1 MIMKKTIALVLAM
14 AVAAPVVASAAT
26 VQSNAVQTDNSFSQ
40 GRQAPVLSDGPSTG
54 YNSFGAR

>member
-1 MIMKKTIALVLAM
+1 MKKTIALVLAM

-26 VQSNAVQTDNSFSQ
+26 VQSNAVQNDTNFSQ